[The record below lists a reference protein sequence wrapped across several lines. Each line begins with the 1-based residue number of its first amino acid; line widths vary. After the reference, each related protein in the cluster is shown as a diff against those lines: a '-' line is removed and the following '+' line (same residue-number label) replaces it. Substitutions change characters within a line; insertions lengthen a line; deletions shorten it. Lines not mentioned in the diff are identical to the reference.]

1 MTTYT
6 GTQDVDPGLYVNT
19 GSLRLTSVERRGA
32 LPGGANE
39 HYRRVPMLVMLL
51 LAPLLGLAFVIF
63 LPFIGFAVM
72 LRLLG
77 EKLMQV
83 VSPAARRATA
93 TVVPAGRVRLAPTDD
108 ATPHTRDAA
117 NRIDRK

>member
-6 GTQDVDPGLYVNT
+6 GTQEVEPGLYVNT
-19 GSLRLTSVERRGA
+19 GSFRVTSVERRGA
-32 LPGGANE
+32 LPGAGTE

-77 EKLMQV
+77 EKLLHAV
-83 VSPAARRATA
+83 APAARRATDA
-93 TVVPAGRVRLAPTDD
+93 VVPAARIRLAGTDVGAQR
-108 ATPHTRDAA
+108 ATDAA
-117 NRIDRK
+117 NRTVTK

>member
-6 GTQDVDPGLYVNT
+6 GTQEVEPGLFVNT
-19 GSLRLTSVERRGA
+19 GSLRVTSVERRGA
-32 LPGGANE
+32 LPGAATE

-77 EKLMQV
+77 EKLLHV
-83 VSPAARRATA
+83 IAPAAARATDA
-93 TVVPAGRVRLAPTDD
+93 VVPAARVRLAGTDD
-108 ATPHTRDAA
+108 ATPRATDAT
-117 NRIDRK
+117 NRTDTK

>member
-6 GTQDVDPGLYVNT
+6 GTQDVDPGLYVKT

-77 EKLMQV
+77 EKMWHLV
-83 VSPAARRATA
+83 APAAGRAIAIVT
-93 TVVPAGRVRLAPTDD
+93 PAARVRLARTDD
-108 ATPHTRDAA
+108 KEMRARDAA
-117 NRIDRK
+117 NRTDKK

>member
-32 LPGGANE
+32 LPGAASE
-39 HYRRVPMLVMLL
+39 RYRRVPMLVMLL
-51 LAPLLGLAFVIF
+51 VAPLLGLAFVIF

-77 EKLMQV
+77 EKLWHLV
-83 VSPAARRATA
+83 APVAGRATA
-93 TVVPAGRVRLAPTDD
+93 IVTPAARVRLARTDD
-108 ATPHTRDAA
+108 ETMRARDAA
-117 NRIDRK
+117 NRTDRK